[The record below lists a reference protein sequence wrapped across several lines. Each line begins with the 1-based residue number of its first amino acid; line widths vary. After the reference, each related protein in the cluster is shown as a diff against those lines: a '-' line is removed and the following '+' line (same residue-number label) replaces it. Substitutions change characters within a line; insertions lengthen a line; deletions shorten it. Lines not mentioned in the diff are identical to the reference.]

1 MKRFKKILVYVE
13 GPRSE
18 PALVQAARLAK
29 RNQAALRVLHV
40 SKKLPEYAHMLAPS
54 VRVDD
59 FYSSTAASTKDWLEE
74 LVGPIREEGTDVTTH
89 GLHGTPFLEVIREV
103 QRGGHDLVIK
113 ATGEEGWFKERFF
126 GTTDLHLL
134 RKCPCPVWIVKPKES
149 PEFER
154 VLAAVDTSSKDSE
167 HAGLSRKILE
177 LGSSLAESHGAE
189 FHAMHCWERVEE
201 GSFGPVKWVPM
212 EEIEAALEEAK
223 HKVRAAFQDAL
234 SKFVPTA
241 IHFFE
246 GTPGRL
252 IPQFVEEN
260 RVDLLVM
267 GTVGRT
273 GVPGFFIGNTAEQ
286 ILEQV
291 ECSVL
296 AVKPDGFVSPVHLE
310 SAPTT

>member
-1 MKRFKKILVYVE
+1 MKRFKKILVYIE
-13 GPRSE
+13 GPRGE
-18 PALVQAARLAK
+18 PALAQAARLAK
-29 RNQAALRVLHV
+29 RNRAALRVVHV
-40 SKKLPEYAHMLAPS
+40 SKKLPEYAHMLTSS

-59 FYSSTAASTKDWLEE
+59 LYSSTAASTKDWLEE
-74 LVGPIREEGTDVTTH
+74 FVAPIREDGIDVTTH
-89 GLHGTPFLEVIREV
+89 SLHGTPFLEVIHEV
-103 QRGGHDLVIK
+103 KRGRHDLVIK

-126 GTTDLHLL
+126 GATDLHLL

-149 PEFER
+149 PKFER
-154 VLAAVDTSSKDSE
+154 VLAAVDTGSKDSE

-177 LGSSLAESHGAE
+177 LGSSLAETQGAE

-212 EEIEAALEEAK
+212 ERIREALEEAK
-223 HKVRAAFQDAL
+223 HKVQAAFQDAL
-234 SKFVPTA
+234 SDFAPTA
-241 IHFFE
+241 IHFLE
-246 GTPGRL
+246 GAPGRL

-286 ILEQV
+286 VLAQV

-296 AVKPDGFVSPVHLE
+296 AVKPDGFVSPVLV
-310 SAPTT
+310 AGDT